1 MMKLKQV
8 CVVHTIGAVEN
19 CLPGCH
25 SALKACITI
34 YDSVWDRSENND
46 DEEQTDNL
54 SVCLRKVK
62 TKAAVG
68 GQSYNCNAFSRANTP
83 DKIVFPMC
91 LTTVLLE

>member
-19 CLPGCH
+19 WLAGCH
-25 SALKACITI
+25 STLKALITI
-34 YDSVWDRSENND
+34 YDLVRNRSENND
-46 DEEQTDNL
+46 DEEQADNL

-62 TKAAVG
+62 TKTTVG
-68 GQSYNCNAFSRANTP
+68 GQSYNCNAFSRATTL
-83 DKIVFPMC
+83 DKTVFPMC